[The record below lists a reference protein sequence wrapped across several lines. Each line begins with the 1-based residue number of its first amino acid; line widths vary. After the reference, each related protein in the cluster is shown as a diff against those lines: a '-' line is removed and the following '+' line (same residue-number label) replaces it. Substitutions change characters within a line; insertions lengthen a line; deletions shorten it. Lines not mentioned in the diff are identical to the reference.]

1 MDRRIRIVQMITELR
16 PSGAERCVFELTR
29 RLDPERFD
37 VRVLSLRG
45 GQVAGWLARLGYPV
59 EVLGLRGRWD
69 AGKFVRLLRAL
80 RWWRPDVLHTHL
92 FHADLVGRSAAAL
105 VGVPHLVHSVHVA
118 EGRFRPWQFAWA
130 RFTADA
136 CDRIVCVSP
145 DVRDHHARLTG
156 LPTRRYTVIPNGIDV
171 DAYTC
176 DPGRRQ
182 SLRRQWGVGED
193 RCLLAFVGRLDP
205 QKGVDVLISALSHL
219 GARREPMDVVIAG
232 EGPLEHIVRTYA
244 EVGEGGGRCRVLGYV
259 HNVADV
265 YSAADALVLPS
276 RWEGFGLVAAEAM
289 AAGLPVIGTNVPGLG
304 HVVVHGET
312 GLLVPPDD
320 VQTLADAMA
329 ALAADEDARARYGEA
344 GLERVRRLYDIDRN
358 VAQHAELYEEIV
370 RPR

>member
-1 MDRRIRIVQMITELR
+1 MTRRIRIVEMITELR

-29 RLDPERFD
+29 RLSPERFD

-69 AGKFVRLLRAL
+69 VGKFLRLLRTL
-80 RWWRPDVLHTHL
+80 RLWRPDVLHTHL
-92 FHADLVGRSAAAL
+92 FHADFVGRLAAEC
-105 VGVPHLVHSVHVA
+105 VGLPHVVHSVHVA

-130 RFTADA
+130 RLAADA
-136 CDRIVCVSP
+136 CGRIVCVSP
-145 DVRDHHARLTG
+145 DVRDHHARLSG
-156 LPTRRYTVIPNGIDV
+156 LPSRRYSVIPNGIDV

-182 SLRRQWGVGED
+182 TLRRQWGVAEG

-219 GARREPMDVVIAG
+219 GGRHEPIEIVIAG
-232 EGPLEHIVRTYA
+232 EGPLESVVRTYA
-244 EVGEGGGRCRVLGYV
+244 EVGEGGGHCRVLGYV
-259 HNVADV
+259 SNVSDV

-289 AAGLPVIGTNVPGLG
+289 AAGLPVIGTNVPGLR
-304 HVVVHGET
+304 HVVVHGQT

-320 VQTLADAMA
+320 VQALADAMA
-329 ALAADEDARARYGEA
+329 ALAGDEDARTRYGEA
-344 GLERVRRLYDIDRN
+344 GLQRVRRLYDIDRN
-358 VAQHAELYEEIV
+358 VAQHAELYEQIAQ
-370 RPR
+370 R